1 MCTVKSFSTYS
12 AHLQY
17 TANKKLDDLLI
28 TSLYN
33 PYMCMEGTSCNFS
46 IFDRFSKAL
55 ESSTSSQQ
63 MLISIIYEVIMLDI
77 ELS

>member
-1 MCTVKSFSTYS
+1 
-12 AHLQY
+12 
-17 TANKKLDDLLI
+17 
-28 TSLYN
+28 
-33 PYMCMEGTSCNFS
+33 MCMEGTSCNFS